1 MDTSTCVHPA
11 RLPTALAFIQPSR
24 LEISP
29 GGVYPP

>member
-11 RLPTALAFIQPSR
+11 RLPTVLALMQSPR
-24 LEISP
+24 LEINP